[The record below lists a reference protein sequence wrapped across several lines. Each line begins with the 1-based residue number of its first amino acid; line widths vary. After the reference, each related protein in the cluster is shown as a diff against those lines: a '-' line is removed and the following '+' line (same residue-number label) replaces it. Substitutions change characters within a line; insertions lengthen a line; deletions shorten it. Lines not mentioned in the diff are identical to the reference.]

1 MMMEKF
7 IDRAVKPRPSGRGGG
22 QSEEM
27 YITPASVTKMI
38 DPIFFI
44 VMGRI
49 LRFILIVMDLRA
61 VGIAS
66 TQM

>member
-1 MMMEKF
+1 LREIFF
-7 IDRAVKPRPSGRGGG
+7 ILCVITYDDGEIY
-22 QSEEM
+22 SEEM
-27 YITPASVTKMI
+27 HITPASVTKMI

-44 VMGRI
+44 VMGGI